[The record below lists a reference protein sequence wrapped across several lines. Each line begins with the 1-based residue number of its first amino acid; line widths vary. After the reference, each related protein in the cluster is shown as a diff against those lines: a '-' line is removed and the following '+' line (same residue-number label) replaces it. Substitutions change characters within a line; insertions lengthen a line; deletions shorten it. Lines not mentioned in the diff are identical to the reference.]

1 MDDVRKLAEE
11 RAARPSSVPAGS
23 SFESERQ
30 KQKAALV
37 RQIDELD
44 GSKIRKISAASE
56 KDESNK
62 TLRVAAYCRVSTDD
76 IDQAISIELQMRQ
89 YKEKIKSN
97 PDWKYAGTYVDNGF
111 SGTNTAHRPGFL
123 KLIEDARA
131 GKIDMIIT
139 KAVSRFARNLS

>member
-23 SFESERQ
+23 SFESE
-30 KQKAALV
+30 KKKKKAALV

-89 YKEKIKSN
+89 YKVILSIILDTFSSN
-97 PDWKYAGTYVDNGF
+97 KFKQQYLHIHNIVF
-111 SGTNTAHRPGFL
+111 S
-123 KLIEDARA
+123 
-131 GKIDMIIT
+131 
-139 KAVSRFARNLS
+139 

>member
-37 RQIDELD
+37 RQINELD

-56 KDESNK
+56 KVES
-62 TLRVAAYCRVSTDD
+62 
-76 IDQAISIELQMRQ
+76 
-89 YKEKIKSN
+89 
-97 PDWKYAGTYVDNGF
+97 
-111 SGTNTAHRPGFL
+111 
-123 KLIEDARA
+123 
-131 GKIDMIIT
+131 II
-139 KAVSRFARNLS
+139 RNHILHYNALFVKV